1 MTGRQLI
8 EKSLSEHFGRPMR
21 LVLED
26 APDLAARAGL
36 SLAEQ
41 EQQSRDAYERSTE
54 AKVRAHAAVRSVLR
68 VLGGEIEHVQVLDK
82 ERPPAE
88 PDTNDEGA

>member
-1 MTGRQLI
+1 MAGRQLI

-21 LVLED
+21 LIFED
-26 APDLAARAGL
+26 AADVAARAGL

-41 EQQSRDAYERSTE
+41 EQQTRDAYERSTE

-68 VLGGEIEHVQVLDK
+68 ALGGEIEHVQVLEK
-82 ERPPAE
+82 ERPPPE
-88 PDTNDEGA
+88 PDTNDDGS